1 MFKFLFNAGLLGAIF
16 GGFSALR
23 QTVRG
28 PRDWRLYLIWG
39 GWIISVA
46 LAIADI
52 VYESRHENDQDDLD
66 W

>member
-1 MFKFLFNAGLLGAIF
+1 MFKFLLNAGIVGAIF
-16 GGFSALR
+16 SGISALR

-39 GWIISVA
+39 GWA
-46 LAIADI
+46 LSLALVIANAIF
-52 VYESRHENDQDDLD
+52 ESRGEDEQDELN

>member
-1 MFKFLFNAGLLGAIF
+1 MFKFLFNAGLMGAILS
-16 GGFSALR
+16 GISALR

-39 GWIISVA
+39 GWLLSLA
-46 LAIADI
+46 LVIANAVI
-52 VYESRHENDQDDLD
+52 ESRDDEQDELD